1 MHLEQSI
8 HDATSLTVS
17 IVRGETS
24 TWTVYKVEVDGVML
38 EFTAFGELPL
48 AVEVFDD
55 TAIPD
60 LVDFLSD
67 QGAIIDKAKAGRRAA
82 EKVCETLRRDLEQ
95 VREDYAESVDAHM
108 FTTGQLAESNA
119 ELLAARIGDVD
130 GSIA

>member
-24 TWTVYKVEVDGVML
+24 TWTVYKVEVDGAML

-67 QGAIIDKAKAGRRAA
+67 QGAILDSAKAGRRAA
-82 EKVCETLRRDLEQ
+82 EQMCDALRRDLEQ
-95 VREDYAESVDAHM
+95 VREDYAGSVDAHM
-108 FTTGQLAESNA
+108 FTTGQLAEANA
-119 ELLAARIGDVD
+119 EITALRIGDVD
-130 GSIA
+130 GGIA

>member
-8 HDATSLTVS
+8 HDATGLTIS

-24 TWTVYKVEVDGVML
+24 TWTVYKVEVDGAML

-67 QGAIIDKAKAGRRAA
+67 QGAILDAAKAGRRSA
-82 EKVCETLRRDLEQ
+82 EKVCDALRADLE
-95 VREDYAESVDAHM
+95 AEIEQHK
-108 FTTGQLAESNA
+108 FTESQLAEVKA
-119 ELLAARIGDVD
+119 ELTSWRIGEID